1 MCYNHMLFLFWIY
14 AVLAMSAYM
23 LYACLRRNKGQII
36 DLNNP
41 NCCLNV
47 EVLKTTWLI
56 AAWKKSKFILEHYIA
71 EWLDSR

>member
-36 DLNNP
+36 DLNSP

-47 EVLKTTWLI
+47 EVIKSYLTNSSLKKI
-56 AAWKKSKFILEHYIA
+56 
-71 EWLDSR
+71 